1 MARTAR
7 VSEEAQEIV
16 EQTENIIEDVDTPHG
31 LKSCLTN
38 ERVIV
43 RYINRPSMVK
53 NPKHVLYGG
62 MAENAVISYTVPR
75 LASSGVYVNVLTKQ
89 EKDFLE
95 YTLGLEPNALSV
107 HKTENNF
114 WDDSNFNG
122 INKVRLSKQDNY
134 FDLRDPKDYIRFK
147 ILLANKNAI
156 CPSLQE
162 LQDRP
167 KATYRFVVVRE
178 SEENKVAKQGM
189 STVMACYK
197 EYGKIED
204 DKWKLRTLIELITG
218 RVIADATK
226 LDQLQVKINELIQS
240 DSKTF
245 LRTITDEYFN
255 TKVLIKKAINNNLIS
270 NRNNLLY
277 YTKDGSPLCELG
289 EESTMNI
296 AAKYLTNPRHQELRF
311 AIEAAVKD

>member
-1 MARTAR
+1 MT
-7 VSEEAQEIV
+7 
-16 EQTENIIEDVDTPHG
+16 
-31 LKSCLTN
+31 
-38 ERVIV
+38 
-43 RYINRPSMVK
+43 
-53 NPKHVLYGG
+53 
-62 MAENAVISYTVPR
+62 
-75 LASSGVYVNVLTKQ
+75 
-89 EKDFLE
+89 
-95 YTLGLEPNALSV
+95 
-107 HKTENNF
+107 
-114 WDDSNFNG
+114 
-122 INKVRLSKQDNY
+122 
-134 FDLRDPKDYIRFK
+134 
-147 ILLANKNAI
+147 
-156 CPSLQE
+156 
-162 LQDRP
+162 
-167 KATYRFVVVRE
+167 
-178 SEENKVAKQGM
+178 
-189 STVMACYK
+189 TVMACYK

-226 LDQLQVKINELIQS
+226 LDQLQVKINELIQA